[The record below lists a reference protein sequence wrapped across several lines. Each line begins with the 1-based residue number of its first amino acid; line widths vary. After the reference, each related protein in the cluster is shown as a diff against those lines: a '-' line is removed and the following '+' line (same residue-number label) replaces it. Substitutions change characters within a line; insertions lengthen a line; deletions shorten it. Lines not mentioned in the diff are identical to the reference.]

1 MALPT
6 TIVTGAAAAFG
17 FVLGTVPR
25 GGRAVFA
32 AALALALALL
42 ITVLVVSVAL
52 RHRRFAVRLNQPVA
66 KPLKKATLTIH
77 AAPARKTASRRGVPP
92 CA

>member
-6 TIVTGAAAAFG
+6 TIVNGAAAAAG
-17 FVLGTVPR
+17 YVLGTVPI

-32 AALALALALL
+32 AALAVVLALL

-52 RHRRFAVRLNQPVA
+52 QQRRFADQPVA

-77 AAPARKTASRRGVPP
+77 AAPARKTASRRAVPP